1 MRIFLALSLLLASC
15 SPAWHLNRAIK
26 KDPSI
31 IHTHIDTI
39 VKTISDSGEV
49 YFDGDTMVENN
60 FVFISVKHEGLKTN
74 LYWYLKSI
82 RIEFPSEVTN
92 IIPQPTNFTTW
103 QVNKTSRVKIR
114 QENKTER
121 KYLNENTKQIK
132 SDNKVKKTELRTKA
146 RVEVKKLNRFLIFFI
161 GLVAGI
167 IITQIPKLIN
177 QWNIL
182 NHFRKG

>member
-1 MRIFLALSLLLASC
+1 MRIIIALSLLLVAC
-15 SPAWHLNRAIK
+15 SPTWHLNRAIK

-31 IHTHIDTI
+31 VHTQTDTI

-49 YFDGDTMVENN
+49 YFYGDTMVENN

-82 RIEFPSEVTN
+82 KIEFPVETTTIN
-92 IIPQPTNFTTW
+92 PQPSNFSTW
-103 QVNKTSRVKIR
+103 QANKTIRTQIR
-114 QENKTER
+114 QENRTER
-121 KYLNENTKQIK
+121 KDIKEDTKKIK
-132 SDNKVKKTELRTKA
+132 SNNKVKKVELRTKA
-146 RVEVKKLNRFLIFFI
+146 RVEVKKLNRFRLFFFGVLVGILITF
-161 GLVAGI
+161 
-167 IITQIPKLIN
+167 IPKIIN

>member
-39 VKTISDSGEV
+39 VKTISDSGDV
-49 YFDGDTMVENN
+49 YFYGDTMVENN

-74 LYWYLKSI
+74 LYWFLKSV

-103 QVNKTSRVKIR
+103 QI
-114 QENKTER
+114 NKTER
-121 KYLNENTKQIK
+121 TKLKQEGKSDRTYLKESTKQVKSGNRVERIK
-132 SDNKVKKTELRTKA
+132 SKI
-146 RVEVKKLNRFLIFFI
+146 EVKKLNRFRLFILGLIT
-161 GLVAGI
+161 GVAL
-167 IITQIPKLIN
+167 TFIPKLIKL
-177 QWNIL
+177 I
-182 NHFRKG
+182 RP

>member
-1 MRIFLALSLLLASC
+1 MRVFLALSLLLASC

-39 VKTISDSGEV
+39 VKTISDSGDV
-49 YFDGDTMVENN
+49 YFYGDTVVENN

-74 LYWYLKSI
+74 LNWFLKSV

-103 QVNKTSRVKIR
+103 QVNKTERTKLK
-114 QENKTER
+114 QEGKSDRT
-121 KYLNENTKQIK
+121 YLKESTKQVK
-132 SDNKVKKTELRTKA
+132 SENRAEVAKTK
-146 RVEVKKLNRFLIFFI
+146 VEVKKLNRFRLFILGLI
-161 GLVAGI
+161 AGI
-167 IITQIPKLIN
+167 LITQLPKLIK
-177 QWNIL
+177 IIRPL
-182 NHFRKG
+182 